1 MIKRNDQGRE
11 IWFSRFL
18 WSYMPAHWKGVAY
31 PVVLITVTGTLS
43 VIADEYAPGLFF
55 VPLVIGIALSIW
67 MCERH
72 SPSRR
77 KGS

>member
-18 WSYMPAHWKGVAY
+18 WSYMPDHWKGVVY
-31 PVVLITVTGTLS
+31 PVALIAAIGMICFVVDPKAS
-43 VIADEYAPGLFF
+43 GLFAI
-55 VPLVIGIALSIW
+55 PLVIGVALSIW